1 MSKDTYH
8 WQTAYDRRRMSGH
21 ALDWAFRPEL
31 YKAYP
36 DAVTHTL
43 PREGGRL
50 QAETFWDI
58 LVSDSDNPDSDRP
71 SRLDISELL
80 GLCYGINGAVRY
92 PQEIFHYRS
101 APSAGALYPCEVYLA
116 VYDMEGLEPGVYYYH
131 VGEHALKEIRSGDP
145 PGFFKANAEAGLAY
159 SIFVTGIA
167 YRSAWKYRAR
177 AYRYVLLDSGHL
189 LGNLALILKAQGWPY
204 RLVYDLDDIC
214 TGLLLGL
221 DERREAPVARLDV
234 GFWEALGREAFTL
247 PDDLPQLPPEFA
259 AASRVAGREVEYPEI
274 LRMMTAPPPATHV
287 EVAPQS
293 LPAEPDKWLPIGKMG
308 ALPQEESA
316 VRALIRRRSSRNYVP
331 RELSREDF
339 DSLLSLVTGCYRGR
353 LVMGPSD
360 RFAIFS
366 GFIAGNVAGLE
377 AGFYLLDPENNRFGL
392 VNAGQLTG
400 PMAAAC
406 LDQAWL
412 KHAGIHFLFML
423 NPVELDKTVGPRG
436 YRYAMLQA
444 GFLGQMVY
452 LGATALGLGAC
463 GIGAIYDHEARDLLG
478 LEEGSALGYLVA
490 AGAVK
495 RTK

>member
-1 MSKDTYH
+1 MSKDIYH
-8 WQTAYDRRRMSGH
+8 WQTAYDRHEMSGH

-31 YKAYP
+31 YKVYP
-36 DAVTHTL
+36 DAFTHTL
-43 PREGGRL
+43 PRERGRL

-58 LVSDSDNPDSDRP
+58 LVSYAENPDSDRP
-71 SRLDISELL
+71 GRLDISELL
-80 GLCYGINGAVRY
+80 GLGYGITGAVRY

-131 VGEHALKEIRSGDP
+131 VGEHALKVIRSGDSSD
-145 PGFFKANAEAGLAY
+145 FFKTNAGAGLAC

-189 LGNLALILKAQGWPY
+189 LGNLALILKAQGWLY
-204 RLVYDLDDIC
+204 RLCYDLDDGS

-234 GFWEALGREAFTL
+234 GSREALRREAFTL
-247 PDDLPQLPPEFA
+247 PDSLSQLPPEFA

-274 LRMMTAPPPATHV
+274 LRMMTAPPPGTHV

-293 LPAEPDKWLPIGKMG
+293 LPAEPDKWMPIGKLG
-308 ALPQEESA
+308 AAPQVESA

-331 RELSREDF
+331 RELSREGF
-339 DSLLSLVTGCYRGR
+339 DLLVSLITGCYRGR
-353 LVMGPSD
+353 LAMGPSD
-360 RFAIFS
+360 RSAIFT

-412 KHAGIHFLFML
+412 KNAGIHFLFML
-423 NPVELDKTVGPRG
+423 NPGELDKTDGLRG

-452 LGATALGLGAC
+452 LGATAVGLGAC
-463 GIGAIYDHEARDLLG
+463 GIGAIYDREAGEILG
-478 LEEGSALGYLVA
+478 LADGFALGYLVA
-490 AGAVK
+490 AGVVK

>member
-1 MSKDTYH
+1 MNKETYH

-21 ALDWAFRPEL
+21 SLDWAFRPEL
-31 YKAYP
+31 YKQYSHLA
-36 DAVTHTL
+36 THEL

-58 LVSDSDNPDSDRP
+58 LVSDAENPDSKRP
-71 SRLDISELL
+71 SREELSELL
-80 GLCYGINGAVRY
+80 GLGYGVTGAVRH
-92 PQEIFHYRS
+92 PQEIFYYRS

-116 VYDMEGLEPGVYYYH
+116 VYDVAGLAPGVYYYH
-131 VGEHALKEIRSGDP
+131 VGEHALKVIRSGDL
-145 PGFFKANAEAGLAY
+145 PGFYKSNAGHGLAY

-189 LGNLALILKAQGWPY
+189 LGNLALVLKAQGCPY
-204 RLVYDLDDIC
+204 RLVHELDDVR

-234 GFWEALGREAFTL
+234 GSREALRRQAFTL
-247 PDDLPQLPPEFA
+247 PKSLPELPPEFA
-259 AASRVAGREVEYPEI
+259 AASRVAGREIEYPEI
-274 LRMMTAPPPATHV
+274 LRMM
-287 EVAPQS
+287 VAPAPVKPPEPPSRS
-293 LPAEPDKWLPIGKMG
+293 LPVEPTGWLPLEQAEAPSPVDS
-308 ALPQEESA
+308 AL
-316 VRALIRRRSSRNYVP
+316 RAIIRRRSSRNYVP
-331 RELSREDF
+331 RELPRDAF
-339 DSLLSLVTGCYRGR
+339 QHLMALIAGCYSGR
-353 LVMGPSD
+353 LPMGPLYRSS
-360 RFAIFS
+360 IFT

-377 AGFYLLDPENNRFGL
+377 AGLYLLDPENNRFGL
-392 VNAGQLTG
+392 VSAGQLTG

-412 KHAGIHFLFML
+412 KNAGIHFLFML
-423 NPVELDKTVGPRG
+423 NPDELDKTGGLRG
-436 YRYAMLQA
+436 YRNAMLQA

-463 GIGAIYDHEARDLLG
+463 GIGAIYDREAGEILG
-478 LEEGSALGYLVA
+478 LADGFALGYLVA
-490 AGAVK
+490 AGVVK

>member
-8 WQTAYDRRRMSGH
+8 GQTAYDRRRMSGH

-31 YKAYP
+31 YKQYP
-36 DAVTHTL
+36 RVATCEL
-43 PREGGRL
+43 PRARGRL

-58 LVSDSDNPDSDRP
+58 LAAQSENPDTARP
-71 SRLDISELL
+71 DLFDLSELL
-80 GLCYGINGAVRY
+80 GLSYGITGAIRY
-92 PQEIFHYRS
+92 PQETFHYRS

-116 VYDMEGLEPGVYYYH
+116 VYDLEGLAPGLYSYH
-131 VGEHALKEIRSGDP
+131 VGEHALKVIRP
-145 PGFFKANAEAGLAY
+145 AEPAGFFKANAGAGLSF

-189 LGNLALILKAQGWPY
+189 LGNLALVLKAQKWPY
-204 RLVYDLDDIC
+204 RLAYDLDDNR
-214 TGLLLGL
+214 TVLLLGL
-221 DERREAPVARLDV
+221 DEHREAPVARLDV
-234 GFWEALGREAFTL
+234 GSREALHREAFTL
-247 PDDLPQLPPEFA
+247 PDSLPELPPEFA
-259 AASRVAGREVEYPEI
+259 AASRVAGREIEYPEI
-274 LRMMTAPPPATHV
+274 LRMMMAPSPAAQ
-287 EVAPQS
+287 VAAASQL
-293 LPAEPDKWLPIGKMG
+293 LPAEPDKWLPLNKMG
-308 ALPQEESA
+308 APPQAQPAASA
-316 VRALIRRRSSRNYVP
+316 FIRRRSSRNYVP
-331 RELSREDF
+331 RELPRDAF
-339 DSLLSLVTGCYRGR
+339 QHLVSLISGCYHGR
-353 LVMGPSD
+353 LSTEPSD
-360 RFAIFS
+360 RPFIYS

-392 VNAGQLTG
+392 VSAGQLTG

-412 KHAGIHFLFML
+412 RNADIHFLFML
-423 NPVELDKTVGPRG
+423 NPAELDKTGGPRG

-463 GIGAIYDHEARDLLG
+463 GIGAIYDREAGELLG
-478 LEEGSALGYLVA
+478 LADGFALGYLVA
-490 AGAVK
+490 AGVVK